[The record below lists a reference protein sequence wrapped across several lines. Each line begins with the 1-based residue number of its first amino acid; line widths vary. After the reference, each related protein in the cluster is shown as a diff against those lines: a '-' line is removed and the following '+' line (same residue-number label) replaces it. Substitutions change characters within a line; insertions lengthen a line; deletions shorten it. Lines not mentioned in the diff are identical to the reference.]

1 MPKVTRELR
10 PSSIE
15 KEKQTSDILKKLRTQ
30 SMEAEAEK
38 LAQEVGLPYVDLH
51 LYPAD
56 PDDVNVLPEADA
68 KKHGLAL
75 FKKDGAHV
83 FIALGNPNSPETQAY
98 CQTLADS
105 RGWRITLTV
114 ASRASLEK
122 VWSSYGKHLLLESLD
137 LMRVSLKGEDL
148 DAFEKNFGDLLKLKE
163 HAGIST
169 SQIIEVVLA
178 GATKLRGSDVHIEPS
193 EDTARLRYRIDGI
206 LQDIGNLPRSIY
218 HLALARIKMLS
229 SMKLNIRDRA
239 QDGHFF
245 ILLGNDRIDIRVS
258 IIPGN
263 HGENI
268 NMRLLN
274 RNDVFVEMSALG
286 LRGTSYA
293 SIEQA
298 IQKTNGMILNT
309 GPTGSGKT
317 TTLYSVL
324 QKINSPEIKIITV
337 EDPIEYS
344 LPGIVQTEVSKDRE
358 YTFATALRAIV
369 RQDPD
374 VVLVG
379 EIRDD
384 ETADIA
390 INAALTG
397 HLVLST
403 LHTNNAIATIPRLL
417 ELGVKPSLIASAVN
431 LIIGQRLVRILCT
444 KCKEAYAPAPQTVH
458 AIQKLL
464 GMISPE
470 AHIEIPEK
478 IELLYRPKGCL
489 ACNFSG
495 YYGRMGIF
503 EVIPI
508 TQALRDK
515 IGELGTEKELFD
527 IAFSYGLIT
536 LAQDGLLK
544 VLDGITTLD
553 EVWRSTGKDES
564 LHELYKEFDIG
575 ETPPQSNSSAH
586 LTTPTSSSLQ

>member
-10 PSSIE
+10 PSSVE

-30 SMEAEAEK
+30 SIEAEAEK
-38 LAQEVGLPYVDLH
+38 LAEEVGLPYVDLH

-56 PDDVNVLPEADA
+56 PEAVNVLPEADA
-68 KKHGLAL
+68 KKHGLVL
-75 FKKDGAHV
+75 FKKDGSHA
-83 FIALGNPNSPETQAY
+83 FLALKNPNDTEAQSY
-98 CQTLADS
+98 CQALADS
-105 RGWRITLTV
+105 RGWRVTLTV
-114 ASRASLEK
+114 ASQPSLEK
-122 VWSSYGKHLLLESLD
+122 VWASYGKHLLLESLD

-163 HAGIST
+163 HSAIST

-178 GATKLRGSDVHIEPS
+178 GATKLRGSDVHIEPG

-206 LQDIGNLPRSIY
+206 LQDIGNLPHSIY
-218 HLALARIKMLS
+218 HLALARIKMLA

-245 ILLGNDRIDIRVS
+245 ILLGEERIDIRVS

-274 RNDVFVEMSALG
+274 RDDVFVEMAALG

-293 SIEQA
+293 AIEQA
-298 IQKTNGMILNT
+298 IQRTNGMILNT

-317 TTLYSVL
+317 TTLYSIL
-324 QKINSPEIKIITV
+324 QKINSQEIKIITV

-403 LHTNNAIATIPRLL
+403 VHTNNAIATIPRLL

-431 LIIGQRLVRILCT
+431 LIIGQRLVRILCD
-444 KCKEAYAPAPQTVH
+444 KCKEAYAPAPQTVR

-464 GMISPE
+464 EMVSPQ

-495 YYGRMGIF
+495 YYGRKGIF

-508 TQALRDK
+508 TQALRDS

-527 IAFSYGLIT
+527 IAYSNGLVT
-536 LAQDGLLK
+536 MSQDGLLK

-564 LHELYKEFDIG
+564 LHELYKEFDI
-575 ETPPQSNSSAH
+575 EESAPPEKPPILGGAPSSPKA
-586 LTTPTSSSLQ
+586 